1 MIIYVSKEMMDRN
14 KDILQDFKV
23 LKENAFTVPE
33 GYFDAAR
40 SRIRK
45 HETTRKTGLWERM
58 SPYAAIAAV
67 FVFMVTAGTFFLEKT
82 TRPTDMTQEDYIVFS
97 DAMMN
102 TVGYSIEYDSQIAD
116 AELGDE
122 DIINYLIY
130 MGISAEEIET
140 SK

>member
-1 MIIYVSKEMMDRN
+1 MMDRN

-40 SRIRK
+40 SRIKK
-45 HETTRKTGLWERM
+45 HETTRKTGLWERIA
-58 SPYAAIAAV
+58 PYAAIAAV
-67 FVFMVTAGTFFLEKT
+67 FVFMVTVGTFFLERKT
-82 TRPTDMTQEDYIVFS
+82 QPAGMTQEDYIVFS

-102 TVGYSIEYDSQIAD
+102 TVGYSMEYGTQIAD
-116 AELGDE
+116 AEIGDE

-130 MGISAEEIET
+130 MGISTEEIEL

>member
-1 MIIYVSKEMMDRN
+1 MMDRN

-40 SRIRK
+40 SRIKK
-45 HETTRKTGLWERM
+45 HETASKGGLWERIA
-58 SPYAAIAAV
+58 PYAAIAAV
-67 FVFMVTAGTFFLEKT
+67 FIFMVTAGTFFLEKT
-82 TRPTDMTQEDYIVFS
+82 TRPADMTQEDYMVFS

-130 MGISAEEIET
+130 MGISTEEIEL

>member
-1 MIIYVSKEMMDRN
+1 MDRN
-14 KDILQDFKV
+14 NDILKDLQS
-23 LKENAFTVPE
+23 LGQSPFTVPD
-33 GYFDAAR
+33 GYFDTAKA
-40 SRIRK
+40 RIRLR
-45 HETTRKTGLWERM
+45 ETGRNAGLWERM

-67 FVFMVTAGTFFLEKT
+67 FIFMVTAGTFFLERT
-82 TRPTDMTQEDYIVFS
+82 TGPTDMTHEDYIVFS

-102 TVGYSIEYDSQIAD
+102 TVGYSMEYDSQIAD

-130 MGISAEEIET
+130 MGVSAEEIET